1 MELGRLE
8 RVPLRECWERED
20 TGFTPWLASE
30 DNIAVLGEAIG
41 YELEVQ
47 QEEANVGPF
56 RADILCKDTASDELV
71 IIENQLE
78 RTDHTHLG
86 QTLVY
91 AAGLDA
97 VTVIWIAERFTEEH
111 RATLDWL
118 NRITDESFSFFG
130 LEIEV
135 WRIGTSAPAPKFN
148 LVAKPNN
155 WSKSVK
161 EAAKAGQH
169 SPADA
174 SRIAYWASFGKYLE
188 EQGSRFK
195 SPKPYPSNWMG
206 YGVGRSGAGLTIIRN
221 QGQAYVYVQT
231 DNWAHPTWFQKLE
244 AQREDIE
251 SELGFSLDWDAR
263 RDKKYSSIGVQLEI
277 DASDKANWPRLHAWM
292 MSKMDAIESAMRP
305 RVVPLD
311 DDPLVLHGD
320 DGNRGSYAG

>member
-1 MELGRLE
+1 MSSKIDLGRLE
-8 RVPLRECWERED
+8 RVPLRDCWERED

-30 DNIAVLGEAIG
+30 ENIAVLGDAIG
-41 YELEVQ
+41 FELEVQ

-71 IIENQLE
+71 IVENQLE

-118 NRITDESFSFFG
+118 NRITDENFSFFG

-135 WRIGTSAPAPKFN
+135 WRIGASAPAPKFN

-169 SPADA
+169 SPADV
-174 SRIAYWASFGKYLE
+174 SRINYWASFGKYLE
-188 EQGSRFK
+188 ENGARFK

-206 YGVGRSGAGLTIIRN
+206 YGVGRAGSSMVIVRN
-221 QGQAYVYVQT
+221 QGQALVRIET
-231 DNWAHPTWFQKLE
+231 DNRAHPTWFEKLKAQKESIE
-244 AQREDIE
+244 A
-251 SELGFSLDWDAR
+251 ELGFPLDWEAR
-263 RDKKYSSIGVQLEI
+263 TDKKYAWIGVQLEI
-277 DASDKANWPRLHAWM
+277 DANDEANWPEIHEWM
-292 MSKMDAIESAMRP
+292 LSKMDALESTMRP

-311 DDPLVLHGD
+311 DEPISDVGE
-320 DGNRGSYAG
+320 